1 MLTVKQGEAVR
12 AFAILG
18 AMGQQQ
24 LSTAVAYKLFK
35 LRKALSTV
43 VEFQSEQ
50 ERNLAEELGGGFD
63 ERGKLNLPDEAKPE
77 YDKRHKELADS
88 ECEVECDKV
97 KLKMS
102 DIPVMSMDVIDAL
115 DQFIEFTE

>member
-1 MLTVKQGEAVR
+1 MLKTKQGEAVR

-18 AMGQQQ
+18 MMGQQQ
-24 LSTAVAYKLFK
+24 LATPVAYKLFR

-50 ERNLAEELGGGFD
+50 ERKLAGELGGHFTD
-63 ERGKLNLPDEAKPE
+63 AGKLELPDEAKAE
-77 YDKRHKELADS
+77 YEKRHKELADT
-88 ECEVECDKV
+88 ECEVDCSRV

-102 DIPVMSMDVIDAL
+102 DIPVISMDVIDAL
-115 DQFIEFTE
+115 DLFIEFKE